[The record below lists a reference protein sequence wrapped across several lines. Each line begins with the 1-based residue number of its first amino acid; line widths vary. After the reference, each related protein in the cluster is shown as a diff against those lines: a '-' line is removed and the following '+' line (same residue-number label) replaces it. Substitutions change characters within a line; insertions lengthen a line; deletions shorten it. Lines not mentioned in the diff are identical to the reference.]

1 MKNVACSLVAL
12 ALLFSTVGV
21 CAAEYPKMNIRGAT
35 ANPAGDEIQAVA
47 LDKFKEIL
55 EKESGGNIRVT
66 IYYGGSMGDEQA
78 NVKQCRSGELEFAQM
93 STGNLTP
100 FAPAAG
106 LFYLPY
112 IFPTMEDA
120 EKVFSDREFIKKLAD
135 LCAEQSRTRPLAW
148 LHGDYRMITNS
159 KKPIHTI
166 EDLKGLKIRVPA
178 VELQLAAFRAWGVEP
193 HPLAWTETFNGLQQG
208 VIDGQENPHS
218 VNRAQKFWEVQKY
231 ITPVHYLVWTGPIL
245 VSEKWYRKLDDKT
258 RALVDRAAQ
267 QAVEHEWKW
276 AAEQEANAYQ
286 QCVDHGMIMVP
297 LEDEQV
303 WMERA
308 RSIWPEFYDKVGG
321 KELVDEVLAIID
333 GGKQASPES

>member
-1 MKNVACSLVAL
+1 MKRILCCAAMLGMIFASGA
-12 ALLFSTVGV
+12 AF
-21 CAAEYPKMNIRGAT
+21 AAEYPKMHIRGAT
-35 ANPAGDEIQAVA
+35 ANPPGDEIQAVA

-55 EKESGGNIRVT
+55 ERESNGSIKVT
-66 IYYGGSMGDEQA
+66 IFYGGAMGDEQA
-78 NVKQCRSGELEFAQM
+78 NVKQCRDGELQFAQM

-106 LFYLPY
+106 IFYLPY
-112 IFPTMEDA
+112 LFPKMEDA
-120 EKVFSDREFIKKLAD
+120 EKVFSNKEFVKKLGD
-135 LCAEQSRTRPLAW
+135 MCAAQSFTRPLAW
-148 LHGDYRMITNS
+148 LHGDYRMITNN
-159 KKPIHTI
+159 KKPIRTI

-231 ITPVHYLVWTGPIL
+231 ITPVHYIVWTGPIL

-258 RALVDRAAQ
+258 RALVDRVAQ
-267 QAVEHEWKW
+267 EAVEHEWKW
-276 AAEQEANAYQ
+276 AANKEAEAYQ
-286 QCVDHGMIMVP
+286 QCIDRGMVMIP
-297 LEDEQV
+297 LEDEPV

-308 RSIWPEFYDKVGG
+308 RAIWPQFYEKIGG
-321 KELVDEVLAIID
+321 KAMVDEVLAILA
-333 GGKQASPES
+333 K